1 MVDDSFPR
9 AIDAQFFQSKQVLPA
24 WARRFAAR
32 NARPAHAL
40 IDDVVNAHAG
50 LRPTAGEVA
59 AGNLLSIV
67 RSWRRRDADLL
78 RELRELVLHPQC
90 AVHPEKRAAFARRW
104 AERLVAS

>member
-1 MVDDSFPR
+1 MANDRFPL
-9 AIDAQFFQSKQVLPA
+9 AIDLQFFQSKQDLPA
-24 WARRFAAR
+24 WASLFATR
-32 NARPAHAL
+32 GTRQSHAL

-67 RSWRRRDADLL
+67 RSWRRRDADLAQGL
-78 RELRELVLHPQC
+78 SELALHPQC
-90 AVHPEKRAAFARRW
+90 AISPEKRAAFARRW